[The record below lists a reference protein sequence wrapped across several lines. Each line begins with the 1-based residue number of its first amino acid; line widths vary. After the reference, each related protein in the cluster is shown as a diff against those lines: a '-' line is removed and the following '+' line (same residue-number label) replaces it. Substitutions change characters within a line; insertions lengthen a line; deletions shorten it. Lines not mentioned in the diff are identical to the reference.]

1 MTTTARALDLP
12 ATSPAAGWT
21 VSLTHE
27 GDTYT
32 VTLHANSDVIA
43 YTGAGAVAAQ
53 IAYDCITARRVY
65 VDAWNR
71 AVNA

>member
-1 MTTTARALDLP
+1 MTTTTRALDLP

-21 VSLTHE
+21 VSLTHD

-32 VTLHANSDVIA
+32 VTLHADSDVIA
-43 YTGAGAVAAQ
+43 YTGTEEVAALS
-53 IAYDCITARRVY
+53 AYDCITARRVY